1 MGWVGGISINSTVHV
16 LTTAAIL
23 SQTREVGG
31 WVGWV
36 VLVLIVLD
44 MYLQLLLF
52 SCKPERLVL
61 EEIEQSQPH
70 LYR

>member
-1 MGWVGGISINSTVHV
+1 MGGVGGISINSTVHG

-23 SQTREVGG
+23 LQTREVGG

-36 VLVLIVLD
+36 VLVLIVLY

-52 SCKPERLVL
+52 FCKPERLVGGL
-61 EEIEQSQPH
+61 GRW
-70 LYR
+70 Y